1 MKLVDFLAQ
10 PDQLKTYA
18 KIQGEISVPDSVT
31 GTVPDLYSSFGPL
44 LQQKKTVTLPS
55 LIWPNPAVGTA
66 LTPDMQGLLT
76 GQKAIPDVLTDLDN
90 AWNS

>member
-10 PDQLKTYA
+10 PEQQASYA
-18 KIQGEISVPDSVT
+18 KILGEISVPDSVT
-31 GTVPDLYSSFGPL
+31 GSVPDLYTAFGPL

-66 LTPDMQGLLT
+66 LTPGMQGLVT
-76 GQKAIPDVLTDLDN
+76 GQKSVSDVLTDLDN
-90 AWNS
+90 AWSS